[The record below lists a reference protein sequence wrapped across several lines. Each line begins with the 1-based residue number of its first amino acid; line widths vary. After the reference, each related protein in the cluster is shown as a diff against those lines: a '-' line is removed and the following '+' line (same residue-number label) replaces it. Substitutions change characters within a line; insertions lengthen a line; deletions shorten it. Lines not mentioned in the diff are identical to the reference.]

1 MAHWVETEA
10 RRANRNLLIT
20 NVVLLL
26 GTIVIFAVNAKD
38 IDLSSAYIPVA
49 IGVGVLL
56 LSGWNCFKAFRRY
69 GEIQTT
75 PVWRHAAVYGD
86 VEQIAAQIDQELQTG
101 KMKYGKLMVT
111 PSWIVRR
118 SFFSTWVSPVGDLA
132 WAYKKVTKHYTNF
145 IPTGKS
151 YAAILYGCHRQRLEV
166 SMPQKKTDQL
176 LADLAARVPWAI
188 FGYSKDIAAAW
199 QKDPGGFVAT
209 VDSRRQKLAAK
220 SGSAGS

>member
-20 NVVLLL
+20 NAVLLV
-26 GTIVIFAVNAKD
+26 GTIAIFALNAKD
-38 IDLSSAYIPVA
+38 IDFSSVYIPVA

-56 LSGWNCFKAFRRY
+56 LSGWNCFKAMRRY

-75 PVWRHAAVYGD
+75 PVWRHAAVYGN
-86 VEQIAAQIDQELQTG
+86 VEQTASQIEQELQMG
-101 KMKYGKLMVT
+101 KVKYGKLIVT
-111 PSWIVRR
+111 SSWIVRR

-132 WAYKKVTKHYTNF
+132 WVYKKVTKHYTNF
-145 IPTGKS
+145 IPTGKT
-151 YAAILYGCHRQRLEV
+151 YAAIIVDRHRQRIEV
-166 SMPQKKTDQL
+166 SMSQKKTDQL
-176 LADLAARVPWAI
+176 LADLGARAPWAI

-209 VDSRRQKLAAK
+209 VDSRRQQLAAK
-220 SGSAGS
+220 SGSAGR